1 VVKQHY
7 WGEKRGY
14 RVLFD
19 LGRCD
24 DRQRRQE
31 IREIVQDYQ
40 PLVHAKVVIKEIE
53 DVSGPLQGK
62 SFFNEDASKDFEV
75 TGGSLWVEGKSIG
88 NV

>member
-1 VVKQHY
+1 M
-7 WGEKRGY
+7 
-14 RVLFD
+14 LFD

-40 PLVHAKVVIKEIE
+40 PLVHAKVVIEEIE

-62 SFFNEDASKDFEV
+62 SFFKKMHQKTSR
-75 TGGSLWVEGKSIG
+75 
-88 NV
+88 